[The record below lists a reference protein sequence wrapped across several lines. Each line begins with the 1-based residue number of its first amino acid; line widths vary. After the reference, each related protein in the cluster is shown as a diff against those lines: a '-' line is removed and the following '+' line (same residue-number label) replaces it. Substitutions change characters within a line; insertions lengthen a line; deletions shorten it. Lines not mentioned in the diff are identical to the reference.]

1 MWDILDIFGF
11 NDKVR
16 KVRRIREKAV
26 IMDIDIEILDS
37 LGVNAKV
44 R

>member
-1 MWDILDIFGF
+1 LWDILDIFGF